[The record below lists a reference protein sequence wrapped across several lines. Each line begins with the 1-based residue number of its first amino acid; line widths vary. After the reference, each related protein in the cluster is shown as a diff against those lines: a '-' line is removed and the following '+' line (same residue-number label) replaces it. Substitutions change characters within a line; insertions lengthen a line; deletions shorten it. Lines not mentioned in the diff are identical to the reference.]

1 VASPPALGSRRPRGR
16 GSMGSVIASV
26 RGLVVRG
33 QARVGSSW
41 WQLLQRSLLLFGSG
55 ALARLLGFGF
65 SIVAARALGPA
76 GFGIVAL
83 TLTLANLASVTLY
96 NSPAGLS
103 RALVKSSNPHDQEV
117 AVSNYTVVVGA
128 LLLASIL
135 AAIPLGWLAG
145 LRGWVLAGLIANLLG
160 IAALSFYREI
170 QRGGERFKA
179 VAAYNV
185 TCNLVQLVAVAV
197 FWMFGLA
204 QPALYIIAFGLS
216 SVAAMA
222 IVHLFGT
229 FWVRPSLVHVD
240 REGVVPVLRF
250 VAPMVMQTAFFMIW
264 FNADVVA
271 LRVFS
276 NLTTVGTYGATKSL
290 SNAAVMI
297 PSAIATALLPHAARV
312 AATEVRTYFRNLLV
326 PVCAASLVPLAALAV
341 MGPWILSHVF
351 GPGYESAAPAL
362 VILSAV
368 MTMYG
373 ISLTM
378 EASWIAMDRPNLVL
392 VATAASAAVTVV
404 VLVPLVLYLGM
415 AGAAAALVS
424 GVAVKLAILALA
436 SLGKGAS
443 RQQPQE
449 AAA

>member
-1 VASPPALGSRRPRGR
+1 
-16 GSMGSVIASV
+16 
-26 RGLVVRG
+26 
-33 QARVGSSW
+33 
-41 WQLLQRSLLLFGSG
+41 
-55 ALARLLGFGF
+55 
-65 SIVAARALGPA
+65 
-76 GFGIVAL
+76 
-83 TLTLANLASVTLY
+83 
-96 NSPAGLS
+96 
-103 RALVKSSNPHDQEV
+103 
-117 AVSNYTVVVGA
+117 
-128 LLLASIL
+128 
-135 AAIPLGWLAG
+135 
-145 LRGWVLAGLIANLLG
+145 
-160 IAALSFYREI
+160 
-170 QRGGERFKA
+170 
-179 VAAYNV
+179 
-185 TCNLVQLVAVAV
+185 
-197 FWMFGLA
+197 
-204 QPALYIIAFGLS
+204 
-216 SVAAMA
+216 MA

-240 REGVVPVLRF
+240 REGVMPVLRF

-264 FNADVVA
+264 FNADIVA
-271 LRVFS
+271 LRVFG

-326 PVCAASLVPLAALAV
+326 PVCAASIVPLAALAV

-404 VLVPLVLYLGM
+404 VLVPLVLSLGM
-415 AGAAAALVS
+415 AGAAAALAA

-443 RQQPQE
+443 RSLPHE
-449 AAA
+449 VAA